1 LANSTF
7 LVTGAQGFIGAW
19 VIKQLLA
26 EGATVVGFDASSD
39 PHRLRSIISD
49 EQLNQVDFITGDI
62 TDPNTLTPIIESRG
76 ISHIIHLAGLQVPTC
91 KAKPRVGGLVN
102 VIGTIN
108 VFDAVCRSAG
118 QVKKIVYASSAA
130 VFGPTEDDAPLGE
143 NDSLTPMTHYGV
155 FKYCNEGNARVYFLD
170 SGISSIGLRP
180 LTVYGV
186 GRDFGLTSDVTK
198 AMKAAVIGRPY
209 HIRFGGRTD
218 LLYAADTAD
227 AFIKAAHSDL
237 TGAFVFNVH
246 GETRP
251 IADVISEIET
261 VRPESKGT
269 ITHSDASLPVPP
281 EMDGSAIRNALGDLL
296 TTSLA
301 DGTRETIEQFALLK
315 SEGRLDI
322 ADLDV

>member
-1 LANSTF
+1 MANSTF

-26 EGATVVGFDASSD
+26 EGTTVIGFDASSD
-39 PHRLRSIISD
+39 PHRLRSIIT
-49 EQLNQVDFITGDI
+49 EEELNQVEFITGDI
-62 TDPNTLTPIIESRG
+62 TDPDILSPIIESRG
-76 ISHIIHLAGLQVPTC
+76 VNHIIHLAGLQVPTC
-91 KAKPRVGGLVN
+91 KAKPRMGGLVN

-108 VFDAVCRSAG
+108 VFDAVSRAAG
-118 QVKKIVYASSAA
+118 QIKKIVYASSAA
-130 VFGPTEDDAPLGE
+130 VFGPGDDDVPLSE

-155 FKYCNEGNARVYFLD
+155 FKFCNEGNARVYFLD
-170 SGISSIGLRP
+170 NGISSIGLRP

-227 AFIKAAHSDL
+227 AFIKAARSEM

-246 GETRP
+246 GESRP
-251 IADVISEIET
+251 IADVVSEIEN
-261 VRPESKGT
+261 VRPEAAGI
-269 ITHSDASLPVPP
+269 ITHADAALMVPP

-296 TTSLA
+296 FTPLA
-301 DGTRETIEQFALLK
+301 DGTRETMERFAGLN